1 MLLSESTLS
10 TADIWFSYAY
20 VLKVSRFV
28 FSFSVSVGWAVGR
41 AHGFGPLFAQKTD
54 VHGSPVALV
63 FISGVS
69 SAIAGETTMALNI
82 CASILVFQV
91 RSTQSLVGFQPLC

>member
-1 MLLSESTLS
+1 VLLLENTLFA
-10 TADIWFSYAY
+10 ADILFSSVY
-20 VLKVSRFV
+20 VLVVSRFV
-28 FSFSVSVGWAVGR
+28 SSFSVSVGWAVGR

-69 SAIAGETTMALNI
+69 SAIAGETTLALNI

-91 RSTQSLVGFQPLC
+91 RSTQSLVGFHPVC